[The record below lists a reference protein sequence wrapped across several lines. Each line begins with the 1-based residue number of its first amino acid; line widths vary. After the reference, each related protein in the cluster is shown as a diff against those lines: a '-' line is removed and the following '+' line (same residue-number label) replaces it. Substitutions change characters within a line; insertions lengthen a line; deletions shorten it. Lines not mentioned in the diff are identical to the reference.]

1 MNKYDL
7 VPINYGFA
15 LGTRMLFSIQ
25 ELADCKVCSPTC
37 KDNDITLAI
46 ILRNIIIE

>member
-7 VPINYGFA
+7 IPINYGFA

-25 ELADCKVCSPTC
+25 ELADCKVFSPTC
-37 KDNDITLAI
+37 KDNITLAI
-46 ILRNIIIE
+46 ILHNILIE